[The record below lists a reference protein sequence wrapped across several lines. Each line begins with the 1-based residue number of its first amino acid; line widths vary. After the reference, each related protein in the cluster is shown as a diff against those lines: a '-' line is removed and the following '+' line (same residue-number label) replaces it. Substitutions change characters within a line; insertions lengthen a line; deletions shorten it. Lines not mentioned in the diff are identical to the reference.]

1 MFCAR
6 LFICAL
12 WSPAGKGLTSWLSF
26 VVSSVSLSL
35 SHWYPG
41 SGVVLD
47 CIDSWS
53 LQPYYLD
60 EFQKSKWFR
69 LHAPTQH
76 FCTSNHG
83 FAVHTMQ
90 QQTSFFIRNDTYVK
104 LLYLKRKNE
113 IGIYIRCNY
122 QTTTDFFR
130 HNKWYHCK
138 LSLYLW
144 NTKKYQTQK
153 CRINETVLLGTQN
166 IKPWL
171 QIWLP
176 CIQFL

>member
-1 MFCAR
+1 MVANRAYTFTKFCE
-6 LFICAL
+6 
-12 WSPAGKGLTSWLSF
+12 G
-26 VVSSVSLSL
+26 
-35 SHWYPG
+35 
-41 SGVVLD
+41 
-47 CIDSWS
+47 
-53 LQPYYLD
+53 LD
-60 EFQKSKWFR
+60 EIQKSKWFR

-76 FCTSNHG
+76 FYTSNHG
-83 FAVHTMQ
+83 FIVTTMQ

-104 LLYLKRKNE
+104 LLYLKSKNE

-176 CIQFL
+176 CLQFLHGFQKSNITTVKLISLKLKKSVYTL